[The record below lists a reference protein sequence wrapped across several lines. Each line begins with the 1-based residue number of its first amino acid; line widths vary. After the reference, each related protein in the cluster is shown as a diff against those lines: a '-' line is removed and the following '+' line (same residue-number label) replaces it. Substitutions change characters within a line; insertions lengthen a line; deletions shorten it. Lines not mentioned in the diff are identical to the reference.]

1 MDNKECLFIIFSSFV
16 EIKFAYS
23 EVHLFKAYNS
33 MVFLLFAELC
43 THHYNLIVEQLLH
56 LQNKSLSIPLLTPKS

>member
-43 THHYNLIVEQLLH
+43 NHHYNFILF
-56 LQNKSLSIPLLTPKS
+56 N